1 MEKAEDNKGCRN
13 DCSLGNWQV
22 RVCSDHLLTILVHRM
37 RFRLLLANISE
48 GAYNRYAVG
57 QFLVVL
63 VVVLFEQGLADPLPG
78 ILTHR
83 TRQLVL
89 IQNHVW
95 LKTRRNVGLS
105 LPLTA
110 SVPVWQPAMLSWLFR
125 PKRPTAADLIAQNQV
140 KFNRSLQQHSF
151 SHSHINTLFAALKN
165 LIPL

>member
-1 MEKAEDNKGCRN
+1 M
-13 DCSLGNWQV
+13 S
-22 RVCSDHLLTILVHRM
+22 VCSDHLLTILVHRM

-89 IQNHVW
+89 IQNHV
-95 LKTRRNVGLS
+95 
-105 LPLTA
+105 
-110 SVPVWQPAMLSWLFR
+110 
-125 PKRPTAADLIAQNQV
+125 
-140 KFNRSLQQHSF
+140 
-151 SHSHINTLFAALKN
+151 
-165 LIPL
+165 